1 MADALPRRPNASREG
16 ETCISLGLPLG
27 YDDGPTLACSG
38 CIEYIGICL
47 CKKKKPKRS
56 VKATCQKPFLLDSNE
71 QTKVDTYA
79 RINKFLKRD
88 DRGTEGNVESDAARN
103 DSLQDQGVGDR
114 QEQAPG
120 CHEVSP
126 DNAAEAVG
134 KFLISLDDD
143 EPSSPNASAVND
155 NEGGG
160 AEEVY
165 GIQDLAN
172 DLSQSPGGPTT
183 PMRSPSPK
191 KKKKRRYEICFH
203 DEVVNDVEV
212 KGIPNTHVLVRTQQV
227 GILTRDQTELRAL
240 KEAVTGGKF
249 NWKQGARW
257 FLACGLSQIPRASFY
272 AVEQFIPC
280 IIAALFFQAG
290 IVTICYEALAN
301 SMPSRATIGNIVF
314 DGAAECLAIQ
324 RARLKKAR
332 AVMLGCDKGQRH
344 GYDHLPKCLS
354 YWDIENDKVGSFC
367 LDNDP
372 TGGTSDATAS
382 AVAHSLKTK
391 VGVDVLTELGGQSTD
406 SGGGGTLHSLKEG
419 LQSHEYVSLYLYF
432 VLPCTIH
439 AWQRALQNGMESV
452 FGVGG
457 LGTRNLLQLVH
468 SCYDLQQCFPGDELD
483 AMWTLILEKAVGG
496 TEGEA
501 SDHDQEN
508 PNRMS
513 AAVLTRWWYVNTAV
527 VHLLENWESWRE
539 MAQKCLNASTSST
552 KLGKIASSI
561 LSLMAEP
568 KIRADAE
575 FVKAVSLSFFNRHLL
590 WLQGYDEIAKDT
602 GYRCRNMVE
611 RYFLMMED
619 LDKLGGDGGWRENP
633 AFADF
638 LKASE
643 KLPSCSPENG
653 EAVLEVPA
661 VAEEGGRRKIFYVE
675 DCVSSAD
682 NFFRLFRNT
691 CTKHFDS
698 WRQENPSCMF
708 AGDKDCASALAKW
721 TVSGVLPEKDEVSH
735 TSQATHGT
743 SEINLLKYITFAT
756 EKTSQ
761 EELSAT
767 KLVEEHVDAVE
778 LLADGESLWNS
789 KKESVR
795 GLAFWCKVHIIP
807 LMSCTQWVEAQ
818 VREASLVATMGR
830 GPSQRSA
837 MALLRSTVDM
847 AANKAAIEERCD
859 EILRGNQHM
868 SSGIRGERVLISATA
883 KRKQGTKGSDEGT
896 SVADS
901 RLVGQSPRG
910 AVRTKNLLETIA
922 VNNQE
927 LDLRPDRAEFRRTL
941 AAIYKTKGERADDIR
956 VRVKFEEIATKMHS
970 QRAPNSMQL
979 EQGVD
984 VTALMEG
991 KLMLYNLRSKHHKK
1005 HLVRELELRGVTN
1018 IDTNTKWFE
1027 LCKLMKEK
1035 EQNKKGWFTPMSE
1048 FFKQNRED
1056 LLTKL

>member
-1 MADALPRRPNASREG
+1 MAGALPKRPIASLEA
-16 ETCISLGLPLG
+16 ENCIALGLPG
-27 YDDGPTLACSG
+27 RDDDGPTLACRG
-38 CIEYIGICL
+38 CIQYIDMCL
-47 CKKKKPKRS
+47 GRKKKPKRS
-56 VKATCQKPFLLDSNE
+56 MKAECQKPFLLDSNE
-71 QTKVDTYA
+71 QTKRDTYA
-79 RINKFLKRD
+79 KINKFLKRD
-88 DRGTEGNVESDAARN
+88 DRGTEGDVESDAARN
-103 DSLQDQGVGDR
+103 DTLQDHGVGDR
-114 QEQAPG
+114 QEQAPS

-126 DNAAEAVG
+126 DAAADLVG
-134 KFLISLDDD
+134 QYLRSIHDK
-143 EPSSPNASAVND
+143 EPSSPNASAVDN

-165 GIQDLAN
+165 DIQDLA
-172 DLSQSPGGPTT
+172 DAVSPPPGGPTT

-191 KKKKRRYEICFH
+191 KKRRYEIGLH
-203 DEVVNDVEV
+203 DEVVNGVEIN
-212 KGIPNTHVLVRTQQV
+212 GIPNTHTIIRAQQLS
-227 GILTRDQTELRAL
+227 ILARDQAELRKL

-249 NWKQGARW
+249 NWNEGARW
-257 FLACGLSQIPRASFY
+257 FIACGLSQIPRASFY

-290 IVTICYEALAN
+290 IFSICYEALAN

-324 RARLKKAR
+324 RARLAKAR

-354 YWDIENDKVGSFC
+354 YWDIENDRVGSFC

-382 AVAHSLKTK
+382 AVAHSLRTK
-391 VGVDVLTELGGQSTD
+391 VGVNVLTELGGQTTD
-406 SGGGGTLHSLKEG
+406 SGGGGTLHSLKAG
-419 LQSHEYVSLYLYF
+419 LQSHGYVSLDLYF

-439 AWQRALQNGMESV
+439 AWQRALQNGMEMV
-452 FGVGG
+452 FGLGG
-457 LGTRNLLQLVH
+457 LGTRNMLQLVH

-483 AMWTLILEKAVGG
+483 AMWTLTLEKAVGG

-527 VHLLENWESWRE
+527 VHLLENWDSWRE
-539 MAQKCLNASTSST
+539 MAQKCLNSSKSNT
-552 KLGKIASSI
+552 KLGKIASSM
-561 LSLMAEP
+561 LSLMCEP

-590 WLQGYDEIAKDT
+590 WLQGFDEIAKDT

-619 LDKLGGDGGWRENP
+619 LDKLGDGGWRDNP

-638 LKASE
+638 RKASE

-661 VAEEGGRRKIFYVE
+661 VAAEGGRREIFYIE

-698 WRQENPSCMF
+698 WRQENPSFMF
-708 AGDKDCASALAKW
+708 AGDQDCASALAKW
-721 TVSGVLPEKDEVSH
+721 TVSGVLPEKDEVSR
-735 TSQATHGT
+735 TSRATHGT

-767 KLVEEHVDAVE
+767 NLVQEHVDAVE
-778 LLADGESLWNS
+778 LLGAGESLWNS
-789 KKESVR
+789 EKESVR
-795 GLAFWCKVHIIP
+795 GLAAWCKVFIIP
-807 LMSCTQWVEAQ
+807 LMSCTQRVEAQ
-818 VREASLVATMGR
+818 VREASLVATTGR

-837 MALLRSTVDM
+837 IALIRSTVDM
-847 AANKAAIEERCD
+847 AANKGAVEERRD
-859 EILRGNQHM
+859 EEHRGNQHM
-868 SSGIRGERVLISATA
+868 SSGIRGERVLISTKA
-883 KRKQGTKGSDEGT
+883 KRKQGTNGSDEGT

-910 AVRTKNLLETIA
+910 AVRSKNLLETIA
-922 VNNQE
+922 ALNQE
-927 LDLRPDRAEFRRTL
+927 LCLRHDRAEFRRTL

-956 VRVKFEEIATKMHS
+956 VRVKMEEFATKMHS
-970 QRAPNSMQL
+970 QRAPNSVQR
-979 EQGVD
+979 EKGVD

-991 KLMLYNLRSKHHKK
+991 KLMLYFLRSKPHKK
-1005 HLVRELELRGVTN
+1005 HLVTELKLRGVTS
-1018 IDTNTKWFE
+1018 IDTNTKWFD
-1027 LCKLMKEK
+1027 LCKLIKEK
-1035 EQNKKGWFTPMSE
+1035 EKNEKGWFTPMSE
-1048 FFKQNRED
+1048 FFKENREAI
-1056 LLTKL
+1056 LTAI